1 MRKSSFVETI
11 LSQFNLTK
19 ASYRSTSK
27 ISKRDK
33 LKLLKI
39 KGSEMRVGKLRGP
52 KTTES
57 LIKAV
62 TKTHP
67 EEEEVDIMV
76 LHLSLAGALVPV
88 NDRLFLFYK

>member
-1 MRKSSFVETI
+1 
-11 LSQFNLTK
+11 LTK

-33 LKLLKI
+33 LKLLKT

-57 LIKAV
+57 KAA

-76 LHLSLAGALVPV
+76 PHQSLAGALVRV
-88 NDRLFLFYK
+88 NDRLFYK